1 MAELMPNNQPELL
14 DAYLDAE
21 ANAQPEPSLTYRI
34 NFDQSRLGG
43 MIDELDAIKQYVVKA
58 LLTHRAYFHIYSD
71 DYGCELESLLGSDVT
86 ESFIQSELPRM
97 VREAIIYDDRIVDVT
112 NVTAERRGD
121 AVFIVATVESIYG
134 EVTQEVS
141 I

>member
-1 MAELMPNNQPELL
+1 MPNNQPELL

-34 NFDQSRLGG
+34 NFGNSRLGG
-43 MIDELDAIKQYVVKA
+43 GMVDELDAIKQYVVKA
-58 LLTHRAYFHIYSD
+58 ILTCREHFHIYSD
-71 DYGCELESLLGSDVT
+71 DYGCELETLIGSDVT
-86 ESFIQSELPRM
+86 EAFIQSELPRM
-97 VREAIIYDDRIVDVT
+97 VREAIIFDDRIIDVT
-112 NVTAERRGD
+112 NVSAEREGD

-134 EVTQEVS
+134 EVTQEVT